1 MARIFGLIWLV
12 LLAAALAPGAV
23 QAQAQGQLSVGTRF
37 ISGFCLEARGDS
49 AVVVNKCDALPPQA
63 FRTDDNTGYVLHGDA
78 CLSVAAKGQPL
89 VVKTCA
95 DSKDQKWTFEDNG
108 TLKSDSGL
116 CADILEFRTDP
127 GTAVIA
133 WDCNATDN
141 QKFFATSVRLA
152 AAAAP
157 AAMPA
162 AASGPAPVK
171 GMAVVASY
179 FVQGDCLEAQGSK
192 GGIVIQPCSRKPAQA
207 LHFQSGNSGPI
218 VQDGK
223 CLSFTNKG
231 EALRLAACDGNAGQD
246 WTFTQDGTL
255 RNRAGTCADILR
267 FAMRNGTD
275 VIGWDCTAT
284 DNQKWYPAVAAEG
297 GTFTLGDQITEALKG
312 SSQVTTISKA
322 AGYSPYNITGAGGL
336 ALSVDAAGKVSGGQ
350 NKTVV
355 LGGAGVLTLKF
366 GRGLAGPSVQA
377 AAKAGGTD
385 ILPQDW
391 SFFSGDTAGT
401 MKLN

>member
-1 MARIFGLIWLV
+1 MARILGFIWLV
-12 LLAAALAPGAV
+12 LLAAGLMPGAV
-23 QAQAQGQLSVGTRF
+23 QAQAPGQLSVGTRF
-37 ISGFCLEARGDS
+37 ISGFCLEARGD
-49 AVVVNKCDALPPQA
+49 ATVVVNKCNALPTQA
-63 FRTDDNTGYVLHGDA
+63 FRFDVDTGYVLNGAA
-78 CLSVAAKGQPL
+78 CLGVAAKGQPL

-95 DSKDQKWTFEDNG
+95 ATTEQKWSFEDNG

-141 QKFFATSVRLA
+141 QKFFATSVRV

-157 AAMPA
+157 AATPSTTKIPA
-162 AASGPAPVK
+162 VTGQPVI
-171 GMAVVASY
+171 ASY

-192 GGIVIQPCSRKPAQA
+192 GGIVIQPCTLKPAQA
-207 LHFQSGNSGPI
+207 LHFQSGNSGAI

-223 CLSFTNKG
+223 CLSYKAKG
-231 EALRLAACDGNAGQD
+231 EALRTEACDGSAGQD

-255 RNRAGTCADILR
+255 RNRAGICADILK
-267 FAMRNGTD
+267 FGTRNGTD
-275 VIGWDCTAT
+275 VIGWDCTGT
-284 DNQKWYPAVAAEG
+284 DNQKWYPALAAEA
-297 GTFTLGDQITEALKG
+297 GTFTLGDQITDALKG

-322 AGYSPYNITGAGGL
+322 AGYSPYNITGSGGL
-336 ALSVDAAGKVSGGQ
+336 ALSVDEAGKVGGGQ

-385 ILPQDW
+385 ILPHDW
-391 SFFSGDTAGT
+391 SFFSGAMAGT
-401 MKLN
+401 MRLE

>member
-1 MARIFGLIWLV
+1 MARLFTLIFV
-12 LLAAALAPGAV
+12 LLAAAGLAPAMA
-23 QAQAQGQLSVGTRF
+23 QAQAQGQLYVGTRF
-37 ISGFCLEARGDS
+37 ISGFCLEARGDA
-49 AVVVNKCDALPPQA
+49 AVVVNKCNALPPQA

-95 DSKDQKWTFEDNG
+95 NGNDQKWTFEDNG

-116 CADILEFRTDP
+116 CADILEFRSDP
-127 GTAVIA
+127 GTTVIA

-141 QKFFATSVRLA
+141 QKFFATSVRIA
-152 AAAAP
+152 GGAAP
-157 AAMPA
+157 AATPS
-162 AASGPAPVK
+162 AASRPAPVK
-171 GMAVVASY
+171 GTAVVASY

-192 GGIVIQPCSRKPAQA
+192 GGIVIEGCARKPAQA

-223 CLSFTNKG
+223 CLSFKAKG
-231 EALRLAACDGNAGQD
+231 EALRMDSCDASAAQD
-246 WTFTQDGTL
+246 WTFTQDGSL
-255 RNRAGTCADILR
+255 RNRAGTCADILK

-275 VIGWDCTAT
+275 VIGWDCTGT

-297 GTFTLGDQITEALKG
+297 GTFTLGDQITDALKG

-322 AGYSPYNITGAGGL
+322 AGYSPYNITGSGGL
-336 ALSVDAAGKVSGGQ
+336 ALTVDGAGMVGGGL
-350 NKTVV
+350 NKTVI

-385 ILPQDW
+385 ILPHDW

-401 MKLN
+401 MKLD